1 MKAAF
6 NKFEPHFIQHKGKKD
21 IEVEFR
27 LGRSGNGRFD
37 TNVGEVTFNKLKRAL
52 EKYKG
57 WEKVAVTKYES
68 YYGQNNL
75 RTTRYDE
82 DDSQISIIKNPIEKI
97 DFSCKELPFDIRMGI
112 STETE
117 CDPGDTEYDMVKY
130 KTRTSFL
137 RKGLSIDL
145 TVTSGDMDDKDS
157 EEENEY
163 QVEFEIVDA
172 KSVKNRD
179 QFYNHIHKIKDLL
192 KCL

>member
-1 MKAAF
+1 MKPAF
-6 NKFEPHFIQHKGKKD
+6 HKFEPHFMRHKGKKD

-37 TNVGEVTFNKLKRAL
+37 TNVGEANFNKLKRAL

-57 WEKVAVTKYES
+57 WENVAVTKYES

-75 RTTRYDE
+75 RTTRYEDE
-82 DDSQISIIKNPIEKI
+82 SQISILKKSVEKV

-112 STETE
+112 SNESP
-117 CDPGDTEYDMVKY
+117 CDPGDEAEYEMVKY

-157 EEENEY
+157 ENESEY
-163 QVEFEIVDA
+163 QVEFEIVSP
-172 KSVKNRD
+172 KGVKNRD